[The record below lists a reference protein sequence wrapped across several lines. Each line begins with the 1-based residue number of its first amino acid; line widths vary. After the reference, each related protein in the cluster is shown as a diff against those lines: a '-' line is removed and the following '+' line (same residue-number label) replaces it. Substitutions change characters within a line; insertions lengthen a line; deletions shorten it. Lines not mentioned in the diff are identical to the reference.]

1 MKFIYRDIQKESI
14 MNNIKVAVLGS
25 CATRDNFNSKFNPN
39 YKEFYE
45 CILTQ
50 NQTSLISL
58 MSSPLNYTENDIG
71 DLTEYD
77 RWNVEMDF
85 SKSFLTDLIKL
96 EPSYLIIDF
105 FADIHFGVI
114 SLATNQCITDNR
126 WKLWKT
132 PYYKSLIEKGAIER
146 LAIKDHTE
154 EYFLKWKQSVDKL
167 FAFLKEKLPNCHVII
182 HKARNVNIFNDD
194 GTLIDLATSGHV
206 KKENVQLLNRYWDE
220 LDQYVID
227 HYPVSVIEIN
237 DKEYHTYKE
246 HPWGPF
252 YVHYT
257 EDYYHNFLL
266 KLHRIVCVN
275 HIKDQAVNKILVDI
289 FKHYDNLKN
298 EQLSQNLLNEMKIS
312 GELQEIINMT
322 KEENQKELEKY
333 KKESIITFLK
343 RKLRVKVK
351 SGI

>member
-1 MKFIYRDIQKESI
+1 MD
-14 MNNIKVAVLGS
+14 NIKVAVLGS

-58 MSSPLNYTENDIG
+58 MSSPLIYTENDIG
-71 DLTEYD
+71 ELNDYD
-77 RWNVEMDF
+77 RWNVETDF
-85 SKSFLTDLIKL
+85 SKSFLADLIKL
-96 EPSYLIIDF
+96 EPTYLIVDF

-114 SLATNQCITDNR
+114 SLETDQYITDNR

-132 PYYKSLIEKGAIER
+132 PYYKRLKEKGANER
-146 LAIKDHTE
+146 ITIIDNTE
-154 EYFLKWKQSVDKL
+154 EYLLKWKQSVDKL
-167 FAFLKEKLPNCHVII
+167 FAFLNERLPECHVII
-182 HKARNVNIFNDD
+182 HKARNVSILNDN
-194 GTLIDLATSGHV
+194 GTLVDLATCGRV
-206 KKENVQLLNRYWDE
+206 KKENVQLLNQCWDE

-237 DKEYHTYKE
+237 DKKYHTYNE

-266 KLHRIVCVN
+266 KLHRIVFAN
-275 HIKDQAVNKILVDI
+275 HINDHTVNKILEDI
-289 FKHYDNLKN
+289 FKHHDDLKEKN
-298 EQLSQNLLNEMKIS
+298 EQLSQNLLNEMKVS
-312 GELQEIINMT
+312 EELQVIINLA
-322 KEENQKELEKY
+322 KEEYHKELEKY

-343 RKLRVKVK
+343 RKSRVKVK